1 MISDKVMLIIGFG
14 DIGAAV
20 GRIAKFGFGTCVIG
34 LKRRPE
40 PEFTKPEHR
49 FCAD

>member
-1 MISDKVMLIIGFG
+1 MLSEKVMLIIGYG
-14 DIGAAV
+14 SIGAAV

-40 PEFTKPEHR
+40 EVNPDAR